1 MMKKLKKMLMKNK
14 LVIYAGLIV
23 IVLVTFIVYLMDHN
37 QVIAEMIMAGLL
49 IILTGLAGWHLY
61 MI

>member
-1 MMKKLKKMLMKNK
+1 MMEKLKKMLMKNK
-14 LVIYAGLIV
+14 LVIHAGLIV

>member
-1 MMKKLKKMLMKNK
+1 MMEKLKKMLMKNK